1 MNYGRLCGIN
11 GFDHTTVNWGLYLDQ
26 GPYPTKQGQARG
38 YGRITQFCPFP
49 IWGHYF
55 HAVTVANS
63 MDRISCTRYQMK
75 DMNMIFPQIPQNLIL
90 VEWFINSG
98 WSKLGGFL
106 HFSENGHLHSVVK
119 IVLLIT
125 FFQNAL
131 IYRWVDLESWNQL
144 RMVTNISSFHVQ
156 KKSFKNFQPFFCIQ
170 GLKCWPQKG
179 SWNTKFCR
187 VIRPYPLARPWP
199 TTWEKAQN
207 FNYRPVLYCR
217 PNGER
222 FWGFW

>member
-1 MNYGRLCGIN
+1 M
-11 GFDHTTVNWGLYLDQ
+11 
-26 GPYPTKQGQARG
+26 QGQARG
-38 YGRITQFCPFP
+38 YGHITQICPLPF
-49 IWGHYF
+49 WGHYF
-55 HAVTVANS
+55 HVVTVANS
-63 MDRISCTRYQMK
+63 MDRISSTRYQMK
-75 DMNMIFPQIPQNLIL
+75 DMNMIFPLIPQNPIL
-90 VEWFINSG
+90 VEWFSHSG

-156 KKSFKNFQPFFCIQ
+156 KKSLKNFQPFFCIQ

-179 SWNTKFCR
+179 SWNTKFCW
-187 VIRPYPLARPWP
+187 VIRPYPLACPWSRGLKVIQ
-199 TTWEKAQN
+199 EQH
-207 FNYRPVLYCR
+207 YS
-217 PNGER
+217 
-222 FWGFW
+222 